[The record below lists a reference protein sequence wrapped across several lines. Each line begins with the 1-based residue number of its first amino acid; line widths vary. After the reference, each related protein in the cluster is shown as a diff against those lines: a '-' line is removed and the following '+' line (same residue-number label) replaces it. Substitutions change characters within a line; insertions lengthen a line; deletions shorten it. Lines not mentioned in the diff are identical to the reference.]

1 MKIAEV
7 KLGDVGMLTDEKL
20 LYLCTKFGARA
31 LKWRGRFLGLLPEA
45 NRRRIF
51 EKKGFDSIFE
61 FAYKL
66 AGLSEE
72 QVRLLLRLD
81 LKFENKPMLKGLL
94 VAGEVSVSKLAR
106 VASVATAE
114 NEQEWA
120 EVVNILPR
128 GALETLVRD
137 QKVIDERQKL
147 KDERCEYEGA
157 NGLNK
162 PLFEYKSVPGHG
174 LTFEISEEV
183 ARELNQL
190 NSLGHD
196 VNKIILEMLKKRK
209 MEIEEKKE
217 QLGEEAIASMEAKKA
232 AFKPGKK
239 LKKSSYVSV
248 KVKAVLKEEYGEKC
262 SVPGCC
268 KPADVNHHSQRRSL
282 VGIDDPRYMAPLCKD
297 HHQIAHMI
305 DQKYVTTL
313 LQRSGG

>member
-1 MKIAEV
+1 MISEG
-7 KLGDVGMLTDEKL
+7 LGGGVGGFSDDL
-20 LYLCTKFGARA
+20 LLSLCVKFGARA
-31 LKWRGRFLGLLPEA
+31 LKWRRRFTGLLPEVQK
-45 NRRRIF
+45 RKLY
-51 EKKGFDSIFE
+51 EKKGFDSIFV

-66 AGLSEE
+66 AGLSEK
-72 QVRLLLRLD
+72 QVRAVLNLRNR
-81 LKFENKPMLKGLL
+81 FEDKPVLKGLL
-94 VAGEVSVSKLAR
+94 ESGEVSVNKLAR
-106 VASVATAE
+106 VASIATPE
-114 NEQEWA
+114 NEGELA
-120 EVVNILPR
+120 EKVKILPQS
-128 GALETLVRD
+128 ALETMARD
-137 QKVIDERQKL
+137 HRNFLGQN
-147 KDERCEYEGA
+147 A
-157 NGLNK
+157 STK
-162 PLFEYKSVPGHG
+162 PLFEYES
-174 LTFEISEEV
+174 LRAQTLDFEISEEV

-209 MEIEEKKE
+209 MEIEEKKK
-217 QLGEEAIASMEAKKA
+217 QLGEAAIARMEAKKA

-248 KVKAVLKEEYGEKC
+248 KVRAVLKEEYGEKC